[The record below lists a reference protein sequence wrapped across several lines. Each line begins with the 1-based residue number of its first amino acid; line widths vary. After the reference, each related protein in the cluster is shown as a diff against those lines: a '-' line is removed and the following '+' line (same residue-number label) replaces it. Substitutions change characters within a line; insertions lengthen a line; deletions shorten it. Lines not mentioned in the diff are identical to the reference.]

1 MNLTKDTYEYI
12 LNFADD
18 REILNML
25 SVNKKF
31 RNEKLFEKVLKRKY
45 PELLQY
51 KRDESF
57 QDFFIKMIF
66 YISFLKEKYDI
77 PYFGM
82 DPKYLYDLSKK
93 YKALNFYGLVMVSAS
108 KKGNLNVVKSMID
121 KGVRI
126 FDNALYTA
134 ARAGHLNIV
143 KYFIEKGADNYLKVG
158 EFTAATGHKNI
169 IDYLLENKYV
179 SNSNLNNFLVHAADG
194 GHIDLVKHLISLG
207 ATDILSALDYAR
219 MGNQKEVID
228 YLETLI

>member
-31 RNEKLFEKVLKRKY
+31 RNEELFEKVLKRKY

-51 KRDESF
+51 KKDESF

-66 YISFLKEKYDI
+66 YISYLKEKFDI

-93 YKALNFYGLVMVSAS
+93 YPPLNFYGLVMVAAS
-108 KKGNLNVVKSMID
+108 RRGDLNVVKAMID

-134 ARAGHLNIV
+134 ARGGHLNIV
-143 KYFIEKGADNYLKVG
+143 KYFIEKGENDYSSIGK
-158 EFTAATGHKNI
+158 FAAANGHTNI

-179 SNSNLNNFLVHAADG
+179 PISKLNNFLVHAADG
-194 GHIDLVKHLISLG
+194 GHLDLVKHLISLG
-207 ATDILSALDYAR
+207 ASDILSALDYAR

-228 YLETLI
+228 YLESLD

>member
-31 RNEKLFEKVLKRKY
+31 RNEELFEKVLKRKY

-51 KRDESF
+51 KNESL

-66 YISFLKEKYDI
+66 YISYLKEKYNI
-77 PYFGM
+77 PYFGA

-93 YKALNFYGLVMVSAS
+93 FKGLYFYGLVMVAAS
-108 KKGNLNVVKSMID
+108 KRGNLNVVKLMID
-121 KGVRI
+121 KGVRN

-134 ARAGHLNIV
+134 ARGGHLNII
-143 KYFIEKGADNYLKVG
+143 KYFIEKGAGDLKIG
-158 EFTAATGHKNI
+158 EFAAAGGHKII
-169 IDYLLENKYV
+169 IDYLLENRYV
-179 SNSNLNNFLVHAADG
+179 PISKINNFLVHAADG
-194 GHIDLVKHLISLG
+194 GHLDLVKHLISLG
-207 ATDILSALDYAR
+207 ATDFQSALDYAR
-219 MGNQKEVID
+219 MGNQKEVTQ
-228 YLETLI
+228 YLESLL

>member
-31 RNEKLFEKVLKRKY
+31 RNEELFEKVLKRKY

-51 KRDESF
+51 KKDESF

-66 YISFLKEKYDI
+66 YISYLKEKYGI

-93 YKALNFYGLVMVSAS
+93 YNSLPFYNLIAEAAS
-108 KKGNLNVVKSMID
+108 RRGNLNIVKAIID

-126 FDNALYTA
+126 FDNALYSA
-134 ARAGHLNIV
+134 VRGGHLNIV
-143 KYFIEKGADNYLKVG
+143 KYFIEKGENDYLEIGKI
-158 EFTAATGHKNI
+158 AASKGHKNI

-179 SNSNLNNFLVHAADG
+179 SSSKLNNFLVHAADG
-194 GHIDLVKHLISLG
+194 GHLYLVKHLISLG
-207 ATDILSALDYAR
+207 ASDIPSALDYAR

-228 YLETLI
+228 YLESLD